1 MLPLY
6 DLLRRTDSGKTN
18 TLSSKERETGNASD
32 TTTWLLVPGDEN
44 SQPKCKPGILG
55 KVGLAVLPRD
65 KPTSLTS
72 LTSLKSQS
80 TFGKT
85 APSLVGR
92 SAMKRNSIFVIVYES
107 EDRGHSSA

>member
-72 LTSLKSQS
+72 LKSQS
-80 TFGKT
+80 MFGKT